1 MPAPSNPGGRHLG
14 LALVTVTHIY
24 PAHGGG
30 LERVAGRLVE
40 EFVRA
45 GARVCWF
52 SSDTDAPPPDV
63 PGRAIHI
70 SVSTANFVYR
80 LTQLPY
86 PFWSPVA
93 LPRLWRAI
101 GAANIVHVHEHLYHC
116 SIVAIVI
123 ARLRGRPVVVTQHM
137 GALAFR
143 NAVLTAL
150 YKAGVRLFGRSI
162 FPLTSRRVFI
172 SANVRSFFG
181 RDLDPKSRLIFNGVD
196 TGLFTLATPTQRQRE
211 REMLQIP
218 ATAQVVLFVGRLVRK
233 KGLHIIEQLAQRFTG
248 VLWMIVGA
256 GPEDPSRWNQ
266 DNVRVYG
273 RVSHD
278 KLASYYRAADLLLL
292 PSSGEG
298 FPLVVQEALCC
309 GTGVLSTEEVASA
322 CPEAAPMIRTCPT
335 PRHGDS
341 IDCWAKALDEALSDG
356 DDVDGRQ
363 ARSQAARAMWSW
375 EDCARRYMELFA
387 EVSDFQR

>member
-1 MPAPSNPGGRHLG
+1 MSAPLHSSAPTLS

-24 PAHGGG
+24 PSHGGG
-30 LERVAGRLVE
+30 LERVAGRLVQ

-52 SSDTDAPPPDV
+52 SSDTDPPPPDV
-63 PGRAIHI
+63 PGTAMHV

-86 PFWSPVA
+86 PLWSPIA

-101 GAANIVHVHEHLYHC
+101 GAANIIHVHEHLYHC
-116 SIVAIVI
+116 SIIAIVM

-137 GALAFR
+137 GALALR
-143 NAVLTAL
+143 SRILTGA
-150 YKAGVRLFGRSI
+150 YEAGARLFGWLI
-162 FPLTSRRVFI
+162 FPLATRTVFI
-172 SANVRSFFG
+172 SANVRRFFG
-181 RDLDPKSRLIFNGVD
+181 KDQDPKSRLIFNGVD
-196 TGLFTLATPTQRQRE
+196 TGLFTLGTPGERLSE

-218 ATAQVVLFVGRLVRK
+218 ATTKAVLFVGRLVKK
-233 KGLHIIEQLAQRFTG
+233 KGLHIIEQLARRFTQ

-266 DNVRVYG
+266 ANVRVYG
-273 RVSHD
+273 RVSHEQ
-278 KLASYYRAADLLLL
+278 LAGYYRAADLLLL

-309 GTGVLSTEEVASA
+309 GTAVLSTAEVATA
-322 CPEAAPMIRTCPT
+322 CPAAAAMIRTGPP
-335 PRHGDS
+335 PRRDAD
-341 IDCWAKALDEALSDG
+341 IDAWAKVLEEALSDS
-356 DDVDGRQ
+356 VDLDARQ
-363 ARSQAARAMWSW
+363 ARSQAARALWSW
-375 EDCARRYMELFA
+375 EDCARRYLSLFA
-387 EVSDFQR
+387 EIS